1 MPVATVKHA
10 AKEHT
15 PTYTDEGGGVVVTC
29 SCGWLRYALTEGKA
43 KTHHRDHLP
52 RPPKVAA

>member
-1 MPVATVKHA
+1 MATVKHA